1 MVIGESRYFTL
12 EAPSGVDIS
21 SYSARYELFRDN
33 TLKKSGVLTN
43 NSSKFDVQI
52 QTNDLTVGNYE
63 VRVFITDPVD
73 GFIDILRDSFV
84 LEK

>member
-12 EAPSGVDIS
+12 EAPGGVDIS
-21 SYSARYELFRDN
+21 SYSARYELIKDGN
-33 TLKKSGVLTN
+33 IKKQGTATN
-43 NSSKFDVQI
+43 DGTKFDIKI

-63 VRVFITDPVD
+63 IRVFITDPAD
-73 GFIDILRDSFV
+73 GFIDVLRDSFV